1 MAIEEQ
7 DREDLLRDGRMMPV
21 RGETI
26 LDDVTVLIGFR
37 SQGQLSL
44 YFGSQQVFQFDQSRS
59 LRRVYLNGRRF
70 AAQQG
75 QLVELVRQ
83 SRGGRVE
90 LIRQDV
96 GEDDLQLVLDA
107 TAACLGKI
115 RMLDSSGQCRW
126 RVIGAETSEFA
137 ARVSL
142 WLATVAMPP
151 RIGSAPGA

>member
-37 SQGQLSL
+37 SHGQLSL
-44 YFGSQQVFQFDQSRS
+44 YFGSQQVFQFDQSQS

-75 QLVELVRQ
+75 RLVELIRQ

-107 TAACLGKI
+107 TVACLGQI
-115 RMLDSSGQCRW
+115 RMLGNSGQCRW
-126 RVIGAETSEFA
+126 RVIGAESSEFA

-142 WLATVAMPP
+142 WLATAAMPP